1 VRSYVAT
8 VMCLLVVSA
17 ARGQNSGNTAS
28 RTDSLAAG
36 ALHHSVMLLRHASG
50 KPIARAARLVS
61 LAEFARRLAPGDP
74 DINNTIAYI
83 SLLRNKEKA
92 LARAIRKRFSAR
104 PGDHALALQWL
115 SSEMKGFQDAQSRS
129 TFLGGLLMD
138 TKRQPELRAAAGV
151 HLADIF
157 IGQGKRK
164 EASDAFDT
172 AVKLDPH
179 LSTALVGQLTLAE
192 KVSPIDRAVVLAKEL
207 LVNPHSAGQAA
218 QLGEMLD
225 AAGLYEQA
233 ARFYDYA
240 WRVNRRMGL
249 GHKVSLDFAVQH
261 CNALLN
267 AGQYKRATEIFGS
280 ISRKYSESVLLRVLL
295 IEACNNSSQIERA
308 KIYAGEIEAIFAP
321 KLAGGQP
328 DASAAAE
335 LAWLYLITGTD
346 IQLAL
351 DYAKRAASL
360 KPLAPESIRALAAA
374 RVLSRK
380 KSIVDLGRTNL
391 QKIADKDVFA
401 AAFLAEHYFLVARPE
416 DGKKLVLSGL
426 SLSRSGQ
433 AARRLTALAR
443 KHKIT
448 IPPAE
453 GSKELQALAESLP
466 KSLLALGLAPEESL
480 NLKVLAPRQVDAG
493 NGIVVQ
499 VELSSTYDG
508 RISAGMGGLI
518 PATVS
523 IDVTVEGRQTGKFKD
538 VARLVLPIGRYLSGG
553 KKVTASGRIDV
564 GKLHTLL
571 AAHPLDDLKLTV
583 LPRLI
588 DPGAN
593 TPGDQAPAP
602 APLATAS
609 PAVITRTSILG
620 KFEKSTPAKWRSTYK
635 HCLSLIVGD
644 MKVNNLRVRMRAAN
658 QIASLLV
665 LSDGIKSGK
674 LRPPYQLAGQID
686 RDVLILMA
694 AAMLKD
700 RSDIV
705 RSEMLSALG
714 GVQLD
719 GAIIRSF
726 SSIIKDPSA
735 LVRFRL
741 VELLGASGL
750 SGQEPIL
757 KHFAKDKYDL
767 VADLSKAMLTAA
779 KND

>member
-1 VRSYVAT
+1 
-8 VMCLLVVSA
+8 MCLLVVSA
-17 ARGQNSGNTAS
+17 ACGQNSGDTAS
-28 RTDSLAAG
+28 RADSLAAEG
-36 ALHHSVMLLRHASG
+36 LHHSAMLLRHQSG

-61 LAEFARRLAPGDP
+61 LAEFARRLAPDDP

-83 SLLRNKEKA
+83 STLRNKEKA
-92 LARAIRKRFSAR
+92 LALAIRKRFGAR

-115 SSEMKGFQDAQSRS
+115 SSEMKSFQDAQSRS
-129 TFLGGLLMD
+129 TFLGALMTD
-138 TKRQPELRAAAGV
+138 TKRTPELRAAAGV

-157 IGQGKRK
+157 IGQGKRQ

-179 LSTALVGQLTLAE
+179 LPAALVGQLTLAE
-192 KVSPIDRAVVLAKEL
+192 KVSPADRAKIWAKEL
-207 LVNPHSAGQAA
+207 LVNPHSVRQAA

-240 WRVNRRMGL
+240 WKVNRRMGL
-249 GHKVSLDFAVQH
+249 ERNVSLDFAVQH

-267 AGQYKRATEIFGS
+267 AGQYKRATEIFGP
-280 ISRKYSESVLLRVLL
+280 ISRRYSESVLLRALL
-295 IEACNNSSQIERA
+295 IEACNHSAQIAQA
-308 KIYAGEIEAIFAP
+308 KVYAGEILPIFAP
-321 KLAGGQP
+321 ELSGGQP
-328 DASAAAE
+328 NASAAAK

-346 IQLAL
+346 LKLAL
-351 DYAKRAASL
+351 DYAKRAVDL
-360 KPLAPESIRALAAA
+360 KPGAPESTKALAAA
-374 RVLSRK
+374 QILSRK
-380 KSIVDLGRTNL
+380 KSIDLERAKATLKG
-391 QKIADKDVFA
+391 IADKDVFA
-401 AAFLAEHYFLVARPE
+401 AAFLAEHYFLNARPT

-433 AARRLTALAR
+433 AARRLMALAG
-443 KHKIT
+443 KYKIT
-448 IPPAE
+448 VPPAE

-466 KSLLALGLAPEESL
+466 ESLLGLGLEPEKSFH
-480 NLKVLAPRQVDAG
+480 LKVIAPRQVDAG
-493 NGIVVQ
+493 NGIVIQ
-499 VELSSTYDG
+499 VELSSTHDG
-508 RISAGMGGLI
+508 RVSAGLGGLL

-523 IDVTVEGRQTGKFKD
+523 IDVTVKGRQTGKFKD
-538 VARLVLPIGRYLSGG
+538 VARLVLPVGRYLSSG

-564 GKLHTLL
+564 GKLHALL
-571 AAHPLDDLKLTV
+571 LGHPLDDFNLTI

-588 DPGAN
+588 DPGAK
-593 TPGDQAPAP
+593 TPGDHAPP
-602 APLATAS
+602 PLATAV

-620 KFEKSTPAKWRSTYK
+620 KFDQSTSAKWRSTYK

-644 MKVNNLRVRMRAAN
+644 MKSSDLRVRIRAAN
-658 QIASLLV
+658 QVASLLV

-674 LRPPYQLAGQID
+674 LKPPYRLADQIN
-686 RDVLILMA
+686 RGVLVLMA
-694 AAMLKD
+694 SEVLKD

-705 RSEMLSALG
+705 RSEMLTALG

-750 SGQEPIL
+750 SGQEPII
-757 KHFAKDKYDL
+757 KHFTKDKYDL
-767 VADLSKAMLTAA
+767 VADLARAMQTAA
-779 KND
+779 KGD

>member
-1 VRSYVAT
+1 MRSYLVTA
-8 VMCLLVVSA
+8 MCLLVVSA
-17 ARGQNSGNTAS
+17 ACGQDSGDTAS
-28 RTDSLAAG
+28 RADGLAAEG
-36 ALHHSVMLLRHASG
+36 LHHSAMLLRHESAR
-50 KPIARAARLVS
+50 PIARAARLVS
-61 LAEFARRLAPGDP
+61 LAEFARRLAPDDP

-92 LARAIRKRFSAR
+92 LALAIRKRFIAR

-115 SSEMKGFQDAQSRS
+115 SSEMKGFQDAQSRA
-129 TFLGGLLMD
+129 TFLGDLLVD
-138 TKRQPELRAAAGV
+138 TKRPSELRAAVAV

-157 IGQGKRK
+157 IGQGQRK
-164 EASDAFDT
+164 KASDAFDT
-172 AVKLDPH
+172 AVKLDPY
-179 LSTALVGQLTLAE
+179 LPAALVGQLTLAE
-192 KVSPIDRAVVLAKEL
+192 KVSPADRAKVRVKEL
-207 LVNPHSAGQAA
+207 LINPHSVGQAA

-240 WRVNRRMGL
+240 WKVNRRML

-267 AGQYKRATEIFGS
+267 AGQYKRATEIFGP

-295 IEACNNSSQIERA
+295 IEACNHSAQTARA
-308 KIYAGEIEAIFAP
+308 KLYSGEIEAIFAP
-321 KLAGGQP
+321 KLSGGQP

-346 IQLAL
+346 IPRGLE
-351 DYAKRAASL
+351 YAKRAATL
-360 KPLAPESIRALAAA
+360 KAPESDRILAAA
-374 RVLSRK
+374 RVLSGK
-380 KSIVDLGRTNL
+380 KSTIDLGRVGL
-391 QKIADKDVFA
+391 QKFADKDVFA
-401 AAFLAEHYFLVARPE
+401 AAFLAEHYFLVARPA

-433 AARRLTALAR
+433 AARRLRALAL
-443 KHKIT
+443 KHKIA

-466 KSLLALGLAPEESL
+466 ESLLALGLEPEKSL
-480 NLKVLAPRQVDAG
+480 HLKLSAPRQVDAG
-493 NGIVVQ
+493 KGIVVQ

-508 RISAGMGGLI
+508 RVSAGMGGLV
-518 PATVS
+518 PTTVS
-523 IDVTVEGRQTGKFKD
+523 INVTVKGRKSGTFKD
-538 VARLVLPIGRYLSGG
+538 VARLILPAGRYLAGG
-553 KKVTASGRIDV
+553 NKVTASGRIDV

-571 AAHPLDDLKLTV
+571 MAHPLDDLVLTV
-583 LPRLI
+583 TPRLI
-588 DPGAN
+588 DPGAK
-593 TPGDQAPAP
+593 TPGDHGPP
-602 APLATAS
+602 PLATAV
-609 PAVITRTSILG
+609 PAVIARTSILG
-620 KFEKSTPAKWRSTYK
+620 KFDRSEPVKWRSTYK
-635 HCLSLIVGD
+635 RCLSLIVGD
-644 MKVNNLRVRMRAAN
+644 MKVNDLHVRLRAAN

-665 LSDGIKSGK
+665 LSDGINSGK
-674 LRPPYQLAGQID
+674 LKPPYQLSRQIN
-686 RDVLILMA
+686 REVLILMVA
-694 AAMLKD
+694 EMLKD

-705 RSEMLSALG
+705 RSEMLAALG

-726 SSIIKDPSA
+726 SSIIKDRSA

-741 VELLGASGL
+741 VELLGTSGL

-767 VADLSKAMLTAA
+767 VSDLARAMLAA
-779 KND
+779 KKDR